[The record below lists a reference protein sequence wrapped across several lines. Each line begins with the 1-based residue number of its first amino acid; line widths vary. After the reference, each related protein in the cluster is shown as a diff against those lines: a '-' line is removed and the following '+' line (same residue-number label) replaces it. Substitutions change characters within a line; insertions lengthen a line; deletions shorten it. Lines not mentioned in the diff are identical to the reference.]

1 MYPLDLWAMF
11 ISKLCKDGRQ
21 KKALAMIDSLSSICI
36 TDILPKLYNQ
46 VMEKHIIFKNRS

>member
-11 ISKLCKDGRQ
+11 ISKLCKDGKH
-21 KKALAMIDSLSSICI
+21 KKAFSMIDSLSSICI

-46 VMEKHIIFKNRS
+46 VMEKHIMFKNRS